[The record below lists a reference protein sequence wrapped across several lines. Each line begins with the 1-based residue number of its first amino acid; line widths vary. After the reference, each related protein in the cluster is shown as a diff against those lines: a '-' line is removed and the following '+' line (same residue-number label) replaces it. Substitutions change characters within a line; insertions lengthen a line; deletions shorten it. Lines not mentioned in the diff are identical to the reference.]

1 MMQKELHVTI
11 VVPIFGVEKY
21 IYHCLKSI
29 DCQKYPFLEVVLV
42 NDCTKDHSMEVVE
55 TFIKDESRCPTIYR
69 IINHDINKG
78 LSEAR
83 NTGIRAATGD
93 YIYFLDS
100 DDYISDD
107 CIEKLACR
115 AQEYNVDIVFG
126 NITRI
131 RKLKN
136 IYIPFKMESRL
147 YDRTEILNLYANG
160 ILYREA
166 VNKLLRKTYILE
178 HNLFFVSGMLNE
190 DVNWTF
196 KMLAFPFSAA
206 LCDSSTYYYIQERE
220 GSIMSTVSM
229 RNYEAAIQN
238 LEIVDEV
245 IKRRKLGNDIL
256 YIKYYVTMIQYTIWF
271 LFYHKNT
278 VYERR
283 VLYYKLRSYGVDYWG
298 YYKKCGVEIA
308 FEHSHLA
315 IKNICL
321 GYALFEVYN
330 IWRRLKGRIS
340 HGGFF

>member
-55 TFIKDESRCPTIYR
+55 TFIKDESLRPTIYK
-69 IINHDINKG
+69 IINHDVNKG

-100 DDYISDD
+100 DDYISAD
-107 CIEKLACR
+107 CIENLACR
-115 AQEYNVDIVFG
+115 VREYDVDIVFG

-131 RKLKN
+131 RKSKK
-136 IYIPFKMESRL
+136 IYIPFEKENRL
-147 YDRTEILNLYANG
+147 YGRTEILNMYTDG
-160 ILYREA
+160 VLYREA
-166 VNKLLRKTYILE
+166 VNKLLRKAYILE
-178 HNLFFVSGMLNE
+178 RNLFFAPGMLNE

-196 KMLAFPFSAA
+196 KMLAFPFSAT
-206 LCDSSTYYYIQERE
+206 LCDYPTYYYIQERE
-220 GSIMSTVSM
+220 GSIMSTISM
-229 RNYEAAIQN
+229 KNYEAAIQN

-245 IKRRKLGNDIL
+245 IKRRKLGNDIS
-256 YIKYYVTMIQYTIWF
+256 YINYYITMIQYTIWF

-278 VYERR
+278 VCERR
-283 VLYYKLRSYGVDYWG
+283 MLYYKLRSRGIDYWG

-308 FEHSHLA
+308 FEHFHLA
-315 IKNICL
+315 IKNVWL
-321 GYALFEVYN
+321 GHALFEAYN
-330 IWRRLKGRIS
+330 LWRRLKGRIS